1 MPIPTLGRTVI
12 VRGIGANGASES
24 PAIITRAWSSR
35 DTADGAVAVNLTVL
49 PDMSPPV
56 ARSSVMLFDTE
67 ALASIYCGANPQALA
82 AYWPP
87 RA

>member
-1 MPIPTLGRTVI
+1 MPIPTIGRTVI
-12 VRGIGANGASES
+12 VRGIGGNGADES

-49 PDMSPPV
+49 PDMQPPV
-56 ARSSVMLFDTE
+56 PRSSVMLFDTE
-67 ALASIYCGANPQALA
+67 ALASSYCGSHPHSLA
-82 AYWPP
+82 AYWPA